1 MNSDLSMY
9 RVREKEKSEWLC
21 DENER
26 ENFTDKLLL
35 LLLHITAYGCECETV
50 HRSRYIWHNANF
62 IYELVS
68 YVYQ

>member
-9 RVREKEKSEWLC
+9 RVREEEKSEWLC

-35 LLLHITAYGCECETV
+35 LLLLRMRARPYIVVDIYGIMQI
-50 HRSRYIWHNANF
+50 SSMN
-62 IYELVS
+62 
-68 YVYQ
+68 

>member
-35 LLLHITAYGCECETV
+35 LLLLLRMGASARPYIVVDIYGITQI
-50 HRSRYIWHNANF
+50 SSMN
-62 IYELVS
+62 
-68 YVYQ
+68 